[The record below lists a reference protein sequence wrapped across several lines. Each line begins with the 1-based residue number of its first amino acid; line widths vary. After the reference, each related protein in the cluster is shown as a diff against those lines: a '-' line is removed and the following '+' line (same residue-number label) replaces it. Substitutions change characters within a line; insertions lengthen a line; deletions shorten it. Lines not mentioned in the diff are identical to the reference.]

1 MQNVTDINGVPITA
15 TLTPGPHATG
25 AYQGS
30 LKGSNI
36 IFKVHQGLPLENV
49 TQYAIA
55 TSPKTHPNLAHPAL
69 TSPIGAGAVAGL
81 GAWVGY
87 PHIEGQAVGDA
98 AESLTPAEGTAIL
111 IELTQAVK
119 TLHDNGVFHHNIASH
134 QVLID
139 GQKKPHLLDVG
150 WYWNEE
156 GIRPTTAAAD
166 VAGLKEVGAALPL
179 TPAVSEV
186 VGMVHPTV
194 TSFLAAL
201 EKAKS
206 RDDNFSPR
214 KATGGALGGGVRPG
228 IGVPAPGPGAPVGP
242 AAGVGLPAPTTAATP
257 APASASVAAP
267 VVSESPAVEPAS
279 AESAEPAESAAVT
292 PEVTE
297 TEPAD
302 PQGAG
307 VQGEE
312 STSALAESE
321 PVEAAEPAP
330 AQPQEEAPAV
340 AVESA
345 PAPASAEP
353 AEAAAVVEPAAP
365 EQTPAEDTTPTHQE
379 EAGEPAAQEEVDA
392 TPTPQA
398 EALAPAAA
406 RTFTPLAD
414 FTPTPVNT
422 EAPENDEP
430 AAAPVAT
437 TAAPAGEAADV
448 AEASTQAARETVEP
462 AVEESA
468 SNVVESVEQ
477 RPAPTE
483 APVVTEAKHAAPAST
498 PAQTVMAEP
507 SPSAPAAAPAVEPA
521 PAAEAPEAELP
532 TITDANLPGPAAQE
546 DALKA
551 KKKRTRGAPKPPAA
565 AKEKGPTLPR
575 RRLFTIAGAGAL
587 ALAGGAIVLRA
598 IGADSGTAANGGLTD
613 KLTSATGE
621 TKSGIDGYSTTAL
634 YTVPI
639 GEEAKVFAA
648 EAAIAIQNGTSLDL
662 HSVSDGTKI
671 RTIEVPDG
679 IQSIRETRIGDDAAL
694 VWKTGAKIVAYTQ
707 SMGKDG
713 ALITLEKSTDTKL
726 LDAGQRPMLL
736 DGAKVFEITSGGEK
750 EYTTIAG
757 ATPIAIDKEGL
768 ISGTTDGLV
777 TISTA
782 DGTPVRTLEL
792 TAPTEGLSLH
802 QWVYAG
808 NGLAATIWTADPLA
822 TDAKTPAHLTIH
834 RLADGAVAS
843 DVQMSLGAAQ
853 EGTWITGQA
862 SIEASYGVLIFNVA
876 RGELVSELPSGWLPV
891 RIKGSHVIAEDAAG
905 TRQVFSG
912 SNPGISFNGAILAQV
927 TYGLIVQKG
936 NAVLCYP
943 SSLS

>member
-25 AYQGS
+25 AYQGAM
-30 LKGSNI
+30 KGTNI
-36 IFKVHQGLPLENV
+36 IFKVHQGLPVENV

-69 TSPIGAGAVAGL
+69 TSPIGAGAVTGL

-87 PHIEGQAVGDA
+87 PYVQGQPVDDT

-119 TLHDNGVFHHNIASH
+119 TLHDNGVFHHNITPH

-139 GQKKPHLLDVG
+139 EQKKPHLLDVG

-194 TSFLAAL
+194 TSLLAAL

-206 RDDNFSPR
+206 RDDSFSPR

-228 IGVPAPGPGAPVGP
+228 IGVPAPGPAAPVGP
-242 AAGVGLPAPTTAATP
+242 AAGVGLPAPATASPP
-257 APASASVAAP
+257 APTSASAVAPAGLAVTEAP
-267 VVSESPAVEPAS
+267 ARTEPTGPVEPA
-279 AESAEPAESAAVT
+279 E
-292 PEVTE
+292 
-297 TEPAD
+297 
-302 PQGAG
+302 
-307 VQGEE
+307 
-312 STSALAESE
+312 
-321 PVEAAEPAP
+321 AEPAP
-330 AQPQEEAPAV
+330 AQDKAPAT
-340 AVESA
+340 ES
-345 PAPASAEP
+345 ASAEP
-353 AEAAAVVEPAAP
+353 ADPTESAEAAAVVEPAAP
-365 EQTPAEDTTPTHQE
+365 ATPAPAEDTTPQEDAGEPVAQE
-379 EAGEPAAQEEVDA
+379 EADA
-392 TPTPQA
+392 TPGTPT
-398 EALAPAAA
+398 EAPADAPA

-414 FTPTPVNT
+414 FTPTSVSSG
-422 EAPENDEP
+422 APEKGEP
-430 AAAPVAT
+430 TAAPVAT
-437 TAAPAGEAADV
+437 AAAPVEDTTATP
-448 AEASTQAARETVEP
+448 TQAVRETVEP
-462 AVEESA
+462 AVEEPVS
-468 SNVVESVEQ
+468 SVDEPAE
-477 RPAPTE
+477 RPT
-483 APVVTEAKHAAPAST
+483 S
-498 PAQTVMAEP
+498 AEP
-507 SPSAPAAAPAVEPA
+507 PVAASAAAPATTAVEDVPVAEA
-521 PAAEAPEAELP
+521 PAAELP
-532 TITDANLPGPAAQE
+532 TSTDTNLPNPAAQQ
-546 DALKA
+546 DAPKA
-551 KKKRTRGAPKPPAA
+551 KKKRVRRVPKPPATV
-565 AKEKGPTLPR
+565 KEKGPTLPR

-587 ALAGGAIVLRA
+587 ALAGGAIALRT
-598 IGADSGTAANGGLTD
+598 IGSDSSTAANGGLTD
-613 KLTSATGE
+613 KLTTATGE

-639 GEEAKVFAA
+639 SEEAKVFAA

-736 DGAKVFEITSGGEK
+736 DGAKVFEITSSGEK
-750 EYTTIAG
+750 EYTTISG

-808 NGLAATIWTADPLA
+808 NGLAATIWSADPLA

-834 RLADGAVAS
+834 RLADGGVAS

>member
-25 AYQGS
+25 VYQGAM
-30 LKGSNI
+30 KGTSI
-36 IFKVHQGLPLENV
+36 IFKVHQGLPVENV

-69 TSPIGAGAVAGL
+69 TSPIGAGAVTGL

-87 PHIEGQAVGDA
+87 PHIQGQPVDDA

-119 TLHDNGVFHHNIASH
+119 TLHDNGVFHHNIAPH

-201 EKAKS
+201 EKAKG

-228 IGVPAPGPGAPVGP
+228 IGVPAPGPVAPVGP

-267 VVSESPAVEPAS
+267 AGS
-279 AESAEPAESAAVT
+279 AD
-292 PEVTE
+292 TE
-297 TEPAD
+297 
-302 PQGAG
+302 
-307 VQGEE
+307 
-312 STSALAESE
+312 
-321 PVEAAEPAP
+321 
-330 AQPQEEAPAV
+330 
-340 AVESA
+340 A

-353 AEAAAVVEPAAP
+353 AETEPATVTPEVSEAVPADTQDADVQGEESAPALAESEPVEPVEPAQEEAPAVASAPASAELAEPAASVEPAETEAVVEPAAP
-365 EQTPAEDTTPTHQE
+365 EQAPAEDTSPTPQA
-379 EAGEPAAQEEVDA
+379 EAGEPVAQEEVEA

-398 EALAPAAA
+398 EAPAPAPA
-406 RTFTPLAD
+406 RTFTPLTD
-414 FTPTPVNT
+414 FAPTPVNT
-422 EAPENDEP
+422 GAPEKGEPTAAP
-430 AAAPVAT
+430 AASVAT
-437 TAAPAGEAADV
+437 TAAPVGDAAAAV
-448 AEASTQAARETVEP
+448 GAATQAARETVEP
-462 AVEESA
+462 AVEEPAA
-468 SNVVESVEQ
+468 SVVEPVEQ
-477 RPAPTE
+477 RPAPE
-483 APVVTEAKHAAPAST
+483 AT
-498 PAQTVMAEP
+498 PP
-507 SPSAPAAAPAVEPA
+507 PPPAPAVPVSAVESA
-521 PAAEAPEAELP
+521 PVAEAPETELP
-532 TITDANLPGPAAQE
+532 TSTDANLPTPAAQE
-546 DALKA
+546 DAPKA
-551 KKKRTRGAPKPPAA
+551 KKKRVRRAPKPPADV
-565 AKEKGPTLPR
+565 KEKGPTLPR

-587 ALAGGAIVLRA
+587 ALAGGAFALRT

-613 KLTSATGE
+613 KLTTATGE

-639 GEEAKVFAA
+639 SEEAKVFAA

-713 ALITLEKSTDTKL
+713 ALITLEKSADTKL

-750 EYTTIAG
+750 EYTTISG

-843 DVQMSLGAAQ
+843 DVQMSLGVAQ

>member
-228 IGVPAPGPGAPVGP
+228 IGVPAPGPVAPVGP

-267 VVSESPAVEPAS
+267 AG
-279 AESAEPAESAAVT
+279 
-292 PEVTE
+292 
-297 TEPAD
+297 PAD
-302 PQGAG
+302 TE
-307 VQGEE
+307 V
-312 STSALAESE
+312 
-321 PVEAAEPAP
+321 
-330 AQPQEEAPAV
+330 
-340 AVESA
+340 

-353 AEAAAVVEPAAP
+353 AEAEPIEDTSEVAEAVPADTQDAGIQGEESAPALAESEPVEPDQAQEEAPAVASAPASVEPATPAEPAETEAVVEPAAP
-365 EQTPAEDTTPTHQE
+365 EQAPAEDTTPT
-379 EAGEPAAQEEVDA
+379 
-392 TPTPQA
+392 PQA
-398 EALAPAAA
+398 EAPAPAPA

-414 FTPTPVNT
+414 FTPTPVAT
-422 EAPENDEP
+422 GAPEKGEP
-430 AAAPVAT
+430 AAAPAAT
-437 TAAPAGEAADV
+437 AVAPAGDAAPG
-448 AEASTQAARETVEP
+448 AGAATQAARETVEP
-462 AVEESA
+462 AVEEPSA
-468 SNVVESVEQ
+468 SIVEPAEQ
-477 RPAPTE
+477 RPTLAEPTAAVE
-483 APVVTEAKHAAPAST
+483 AT
-498 PAQTVMAEP
+498 PAAQ
-507 SPSAPAAAPAVEPA
+507 APAVESA
-521 PAAEAPEAELP
+521 PVAEAPETELP
-532 TITDANLPGPAAQE
+532 TSTDANLPDPAAQK
-546 DALKA
+546 DAPTG
-551 KKKRTRGAPKPPAA
+551 KKKRVRRAPKPPATV
-565 AKEKGPTLPR
+565 KEKGPTLPR

-587 ALAGGAIVLRA
+587 ALAGGAIALRT
-598 IGADSGTAANGGLTD
+598 IGSDSSTAANGGLTD
-613 KLTSATGE
+613 KLTTATGE

-750 EYTTIAG
+750 EYTTISG

>member
-1 MQNVTDINGVPITA
+1 MPPTRGKNHSTNLNHRKISPVQNVTDINGVPITA

-25 AYQGS
+25 AYQGA
-30 LKGSNI
+30 LKGISI
-36 IFKVHQGLPLENV
+36 IFKVHQGLPVENV

-69 TSPIGAGAVAGL
+69 TSPIGAGAVTGL

-87 PHIEGQAVGDA
+87 PHIEGQPVGDA
-98 AESLTPAEGTAIL
+98 AETLTPAEGTAIL

-119 TLHDNGVFHHNIASH
+119 TLHDNGVFHHNIAPH

-139 GQKKPHLLDVG
+139 GQKKPHLLDLG
-150 WYWNEE
+150 WYWNEG
-156 GIRPTTAAAD
+156 GIRPNTAAAD

-206 RDDNFSPR
+206 RDDSFSPR
-214 KATGGALGGGVRPG
+214 KAVVGGGLGGGVLPG
-228 IGVPAPGPGAPVGP
+228 IGAAAPGPFAPVGP
-242 AAGVGLPAPTTAATP
+242 AAGVGLPAPTAAAP

-267 VVSESPAVEPAS
+267 VVSESPAAVPAS
-279 AESAEPAESAAVT
+279 AEHAEAEPVEVT
-292 PEVTE
+292 PEVAE
-297 TEPAD
+297 VVPAD
-302 PQGAG
+302 PQGVG

-312 STSALAESE
+312 STPALAESE
-321 PVEAAEPAP
+321 PAEAAEPTP
-330 AQPQEEAPAV
+330 AQAQEEAPAV

-345 PAPASAEP
+345 PASAELSESAEP

-365 EQTPAEDTTPTHQE
+365 EQAPAEDTTPT
-379 EAGEPAAQEEVDA
+379 
-392 TPTPQA
+392 PQA
-398 EALAPAAA
+398 EAPAPAPA
-406 RTFTPLAD
+406 RTFTPLTD

-422 EAPENDEP
+422 EAPEKDEP
-430 AAAPVAT
+430 
-437 TAAPAGEAADV
+437 TAAPAASVATAVAPAGDAADV
-448 AEASTQAARETVEP
+448 AGESTQAARETVEP
-462 AVEESA
+462 AAPEPATS
-468 SNVVESVEQ
+468 VVEPAEQ
-477 RPAPTE
+477 RPAP
-483 APVVTEAKHAAPAST
+483 
-498 PAQTVMAEP
+498 AE
-507 SPSAPAAAPAVEPA
+507 PAAAHEATPTAPA
-521 PAAEAPEAELP
+521 PAAVAVPAVESAPVAEAPETELP
-532 TITDANLPGPAAQE
+532 TSTDANLPGPAAQE
-546 DALKA
+546 GAPKA
-551 KKKRTRGAPKPPAA
+551 KKKRTRRAPKTPATV
-565 AKEKGPTLPR
+565 KEKGPTLPR

-587 ALAGGAIVLRA
+587 ALAGGAIAARV
-598 IGADSGTAANGGLTD
+598 IGADSNTATNGGLTD
-613 KLTSATGE
+613 KLTTATGE

-639 GEEAKVFAA
+639 SEEAKVFAA

-662 HSVSDGTKI
+662 HSVSDGAKI

-750 EYTTIAG
+750 EYTTISG

-834 RLADGAVAS
+834 RLADGGVAS